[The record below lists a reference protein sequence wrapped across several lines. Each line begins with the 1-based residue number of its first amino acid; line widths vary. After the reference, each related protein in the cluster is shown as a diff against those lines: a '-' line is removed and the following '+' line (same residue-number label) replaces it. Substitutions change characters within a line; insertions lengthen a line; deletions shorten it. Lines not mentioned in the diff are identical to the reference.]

1 MESYFNK
8 EELLNVIHDFYILTK
23 IRITIFDAE
32 YNEILSYPDRK
43 AEICEYLR
51 GNKDFDHQC
60 YLCDRAHMVQASKMS
75 EPYIYTC
82 HAGITEIIS
91 PLLLG
96 EKVIGFLF
104 FSHIF
109 NYSSH
114 EEALKEILSRTNLYL
129 NAYDTKVEAELVK
142 KVPLF
147 DSEYLKAAARLLQET
162 ASYFISNRMAYLKY
176 EDLSSKIDKYIKEH
190 LSEDLS
196 SKVLCDEFGVGKTYL
211 YQLTN
216 ELYGEGLAE
225 HIRKLRVHKAMDMI
239 RENKNIKISAIASDV
254 GFDDYSYFIV
264 IFKKETGMTP
274 KKFQTSL
281 RG

>member
-8 EELLNVIHDFYILTK
+8 DELLSIIHDFYILTH
-23 IRITIFDAE
+23 IRITIFDAD

-43 AEICEYLR
+43 AGICDYLR
-51 GNKDFDHQC
+51 KNIDFDHQC
-60 YLCDRAHMVQASKMS
+60 FLCDRVHMEQASRMS
-75 EPYIYTC
+75 KPYIYTC

-96 EKVIGFLF
+96 EKVVGFLF

-109 NYSSH
+109 NFSSH
-114 EEALKEILSRTNLYL
+114 DEALKEILSKTKLYL
-129 NAYDTKVEAELVK
+129 NAFDPAMEEKLIHEE
-142 KVPLF
+142 PLF

-162 ASYFISNRMAYLKY
+162 ASYVISNRMAYLKY
-176 EDLSSKIDKYIKEH
+176 EDLSAKIDKYIKDH
-190 LSEDLS
+190 LAEDLS

-239 RENKNIKISAIASDV
+239 RENKNIKISAIASEV

-281 RG
+281 RS